1 MSKSM
6 DVFSMYQT
14 GCEFSDCADFAM
26 KAQDVVP
33 FHGLF
38 YSVPAVV
45 NSAFAC
51 EVFLKL
57 LLEVEQIEFKRMHQ
71 LEELFNQ
78 LPEQVKTAIQQ
89 STIQKYGTWTDV
101 FGLNL
106 LHQISDAFVQWRY
119 NYEHDFGND
128 GTMKIEIGF
137 LVAFRN
143 ALREKCSD
151 YFRDHM
157 KDLRSC

>member
-6 DVFSMYQT
+6 DVFSMYRT

-33 FHGLF
+33 FHGLY

-57 LLEVEQIEFKRMHQ
+57 LLEVEQIDIEKGHY
-71 LEELFNQ
+71 LEKLFNQ
-78 LPEQVKTAIQQ
+78 LPKQVKTDIQQ
-89 STIQKYGTWTDV
+89 STMQKYGAWTNA

-106 LHQISDAFVQWRY
+106 LHQISDTFVQWRY
-119 NYEHDFGND
+119 NYEHDFRKA

-151 YFRDHM
+151 YFRDYM
-157 KDLRSC
+157 MDLGI

>member
-1 MSKSM
+1 MSKTV
-6 DVFSMYQT
+6 DTFSMYRT

-26 KAQDVVP
+26 KAQNIVP

-57 LLEVEQIEFKRMHQ
+57 LLKMEQIEIKKKHQ
-71 LEELFNQ
+71 LEELFDQ
-78 LPEQVKTAIQQ
+78 LPEQVKKDIQQ
-89 STIQKYGTWTDV
+89 STIHKYGAWTDV
-101 FGLNL
+101 FGCNL
-106 LHQISDAFVQWRY
+106 LSQISDVFVEWRY
-119 NYEHDFGND
+119 NYEHDFRKD

-143 ALREKCSD
+143 ALREKCSG
-151 YFRDHM
+151 Y
-157 KDLRSC
+157 LEIT

>member
-1 MSKSM
+1 MSRST
-6 DVFSMYQT
+6 DILSMYRT
-14 GCEFSDCADFAM
+14 GWEFSDCADFAM
-26 KAQDVVP
+26 KAQDIVP

-38 YSVPAVV
+38 YSVPAIV

-57 LLEVEQIEFKRMHQ
+57 LLEMEQIEIRRSHQ
-71 LEELFNQ
+71 LEELFDQ
-78 LPEQVKTAIQQ
+78 LPEKVKTAIQK
-89 STIQKYGTWTDV
+89 STIQKCGTWTDM

-106 LHQISDAFVQWRY
+106 LHQISDALVQWRY
-119 NYEHDFGND
+119 NYEHDFGKD
-128 GTMKIEIGF
+128 GTMKIEFGF

-143 ALREKCSD
+143 ALREKCGD

-157 KDLRSC
+157 MDLRSC

>member
-1 MSKSM
+1 MSKTV
-6 DVFSMYQT
+6 DTFSMYRT

-26 KAQDVVP
+26 KAQNIVP

-57 LLEVEQIEFKRMHQ
+57 LLEMEQIAIKKTHQ
-71 LEELFNQ
+71 LEDLFDQ
-78 LPEQVKTAIQQ
+78 LPDQVKADIQQ
-89 STIQKYGTWTDV
+89 NTMQKYGTWTDV
-101 FGLNL
+101 FGLSL
-106 LHQISDAFVQWRY
+106 LHQVSDAFVTWRY
-119 NYEHDFGND
+119 NYEHDFGKD

-143 ALREKCSD
+143 ALREKCRD

-157 KDLRSC
+157 VDLRSC

>member
-6 DVFSMYQT
+6 DVLSMYRT
-14 GCEFSDCADFAM
+14 GCEFSDCADFALS
-26 KAQDVVP
+26 AQDVVP

-57 LLEVEQIEFKRMHQ
+57 LLEIEQIEIKRMHQ
-71 LEELFNQ
+71 LEELFEQ
-78 LPEQVKTAIQQ
+78 LPEKVKAAIQQ
-89 STIQKYGTWTDV
+89 STMQNYGTWTDV

-119 NYEHDFGND
+119 HYEHDFENARI
-128 GTMKIEIGF
+128 MKIELDF

-157 KDLRSC
+157 TDLRTC

>member
-1 MSKSM
+1 MSKSI
-6 DVFSMYQT
+6 DAFSMYRT

-57 LLEVEQIEFKRMHQ
+57 LLEVEQIDIKKEHQ
-71 LEELFNQ
+71 LEKLFNQ
-78 LPEQVKTAIQQ
+78 LPEQVKTDIQQ
-89 STIQKYGTWTDV
+89 STMQKYGTWTDG
-101 FGLNL
+101 FGFNL
-106 LHQISDAFVQWRY
+106 LHQISDAFVKWRY
-119 NYEHDFGND
+119 NYEHDFGKD
-128 GTMKIEIGF
+128 GTIKIELGF

-143 ALREKCSD
+143 ALREKCSRC
-151 YFRDHM
+151 FREII
-157 KDLRSC
+157 

>member
-1 MSKSM
+1 MSKSI
-6 DVFSMYQT
+6 DVFSMYRT

-26 KAQDVVP
+26 KAQDTEL

-38 YSVPAVV
+38 YSVPAIV

-57 LLEVEQIEFKRMHQ
+57 LLEVEQIDIKKEHQ
-71 LEELFNQ
+71 LEKLFNQ

-89 STIQKYGTWTDV
+89 STIQNYGTWTDV

-119 NYEHDFGND
+119 HYEHDFGKA

-157 KDLRSC
+157 MNLR

>member
-1 MSKSM
+1 MSKSI
-6 DVFSMYQT
+6 DVFSMYRT
-14 GCEFSDCADFAM
+14 GCEFSDCADFAI
-26 KAQDVVP
+26 KAQDTVP

-57 LLEVEQIEFKRMHQ
+57 LLKMEQIEIKKMHQ
-71 LEELFNQ
+71 LEELFEQ
-78 LPEQVKTAIQQ
+78 LPEQVKTDIQQ
-89 STIQKYGTWTDV
+89 STIQKYGTWTDML
-101 FGLNL
+101 GLNP

-119 NYEHDFGND
+119 NYEHVFRKNA
-128 GTMKIEIGF
+128 TMKIEIGF
-137 LVAFRN
+137 LIAFRN

-157 KDLRSC
+157 MDLRTC